1 MFSATIVVEHLQDCP
16 VPPPGCRVVL
26 MADYAAVTGTGSN
39 RIINLCRGAGYLAP
53 GYYCSLIAEARGQEV
68 MPSAAT
74 LANLGERTVRA
85 ERLRRLDHALAR
97 LLATEGDL
105 GRDLLRSLPLL
116 FGQPADPRW
125 QPFADLAFDLFP
137 CPVLMVDFDPRRRRV
152 RAVRAAPEHL
162 AREQPQAFSAGLENW
177 LKGRARTRPHAR
189 PLRRRLAV
197 LFDPDDR
204 FAPSKPAAID
214 RLHDVGE
221 TLGVEVERIR
231 HADLPRLPSFDA
243 LFIRET
249 TGVDRP
255 SYRFATAAEA
265 LGLPVIDDSR
275 SILRCCNKV
284 YLAETLSRHG
294 IPTPQTIVTDGR
306 DLHRIAARLGYPLVL
321 KRPDGSSSRGV
332 ARASG
337 PEELDLAAHPLLHG
351 SYLIVAQEYLYTS
364 FDWRVTVLDGQPL
377 FACRYGMALGH
388 WQIFRHGPDGRTEE
402 GSTDCVPMDAV
413 PPSVIDTA
421 VRAAAV
427 IGNGLYGVDLK
438 QTDRGVMVIE
448 VNDNPNIDVGLEDAV
463 LGDALY
469 QRLLLVFLERMGMR
483 DRPKVPRASG
493 PAWQPVPAADAH
505 HGGGNRRIVHRRHAA
520 VSRQSWM

>member
-1 MFSATIVVEHLQDCP
+1 MFSATIVVERLQDCP
-16 VPPPGCRVVL
+16 VPPPGCHVVS

-74 LANLGERTVRA
+74 LANLGERSVRA

-97 LLATEGDL
+97 LLATESDL

-152 RAVRAAPEHL
+152 SAVRAAPEHL
-162 AREQPQAFSAGLENW
+162 AREQPQAFNAGLENW
-177 LKGRARTRPHAR
+177 LKGRACKRPHAR
-189 PLRRRLAV
+189 PSRRRLAV

-214 RLHDVGE
+214 RLRDVGE
-221 TLGVEVERIR
+221 TLGVEVERIH
-231 HADLPRLPSFDA
+231 HADFPRLPSFDA

-249 TGVDRP
+249 TGVDRL

-284 YLAETLSRHG
+284 YLAEALSRHG
-294 IPTPQTIVTDGR
+294 IPIPRTIVTDGR
-306 DLHRIAARLGYPLVL
+306 DLHR
-321 KRPDGSSSRGV
+321 S
-332 ARASG
+332 
-337 PEELDLAAHPLLHG
+337 
-351 SYLIVAQEYLYTS
+351 
-364 FDWRVTVLDGQPL
+364 
-377 FACRYGMALGH
+377 YGMALGH

-402 GSTDCVPMDAV
+402 GSTECVPMDAV

-438 QTDRGVMVIE
+438 QTDRGVVVIE

-483 DRPKVPRASG
+483 SQPKAPHRHRASG
-493 PAWQPVPAADAH
+493 PVWQPVPAADAH